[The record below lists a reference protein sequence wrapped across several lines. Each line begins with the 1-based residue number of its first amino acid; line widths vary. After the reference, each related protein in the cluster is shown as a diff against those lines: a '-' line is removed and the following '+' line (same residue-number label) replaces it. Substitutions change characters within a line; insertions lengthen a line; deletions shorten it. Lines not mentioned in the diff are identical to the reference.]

1 VQSLERALGL
11 LRHAQSIEGA
21 GSILRELQFNEPL
34 LQLDKRARAA
44 LKLPDNVRSAGITSG
59 TDCLRGLALELTDA
73 SDFRQT
79 VGATAKALSN
89 TAPQFLWIV
98 CAFQRQAAELAIT
111 CWSSTRSGVRVVSL
125 LCRADKLY
133 KSDAETLC
141 ALSAV
146 TGESALVTY
155 SRWLDVLG
163 REAITRRFF
172 SALQA
177 VVAELA
183 DSLSERVPRAE
194 RDELALLYISRLI
207 FLSFLE
213 TRGWLNGDFGFLGN
227 GYSRCIAERGRYQ
240 QKVLEPLFF
249 GTLNTPVRA
258 RSART
263 KQFGRIPFLNGGL
276 FARSHLEKL
285 RRGSVFADEAFGNA
299 YGSLLSHYRLS
310 GREDSADWSE
320 ASIDP
325 EILGKTFEALMAA
338 PDRKTSGAFYT
349 PQGLVE
355 EVTHHALESLLAA
368 RNPME
373 GLRGIKVLDPA
384 CGSGAFLVHTLER
397 IAVLRKEHGEAGS
410 NADIRRRVLTSSIFG
425 VDLNPMAVWLCEL
438 RLWLSIV
445 IESDDTDPMSIAP
458 LPNLDRHI
466 RVGDS
471 LAGGAFDVSHGAHSG
486 SRIVRLRARYTRAV
500 GARKRTLA
508 RALDRLER
516 AAAIEVLE
524 RERVR
529 LRADRRELLIAVRAR
544 DLFGDRHTPEP
555 DARSRLVLFRSRV
568 RANAQRIKALH
579 SGAALPFSFAAHFS
593 DVATAGGFDVI
604 VGNPPWVR
612 VHHIAPSSRE
622 RLRGEF
628 TVYRN
633 AAWEHGAFVA
643 GAGRGFAAQIDLAAL
658 FVERSYEL
666 LSPGGTMALLLPT
679 KLWRS
684 LAGGGVRQLLLD
696 RTEIISLLDLAESHS
711 EFDAAV
717 YPSLLVAR
725 RRTQP
730 LNRKD
735 SGLGVEDL
743 VPGTDLRGVA
753 INRDSGAEDC
763 ASITN
768 SRAPVCLTVRTTD
781 GTTRWTCSRELLPLD
796 VTPGSPW
803 ILLPPPARRAFDRVT
818 SAGVPFY
825 QSDFGRPLLGVK
837 TGCNSAYIVRVDS
850 LDGDVAHI
858 SAGSRIGQIEREM
871 LRPLIR
877 GETLSKWTLTEP
889 REYLVWP
896 HDEQGQ
902 PRRSLPPLARKWLLP
917 WQDALSARTD
927 LHGRFP
933 WWSVFRTESAT
944 SDRPRVVSA
953 DFGLTPRATV
963 LEAHEPFVA
972 LNSCYVVSCAR
983 SADAYALATI
993 LNSTLAPAWL
1003 NSLAEPA
1010 RGGYRRYLGWT
1021 LSLLPIPANWPRARA
1036 LLAPIGERAIRGDVS
1051 ADDEILS
1058 AVLDAYQ
1065 LDFVRVRR
1073 LLRWTADCD

>member
-1 VQSLERALGL
+1 MQSLERALGL

-21 GSILRELQFNEPL
+21 GSLLRQLGFNEPL
-34 LQLDKRARAA
+34 LPLDRKSRSA
-44 LKLPDNVRSAGITSG
+44 LRLPDNIRSASVTSG
-59 TDCLRGLALELTDA
+59 TDCLRALVLELTDA

-89 TAPQFLWIV
+89 IAPQFLWIV
-98 CAFQRQAAELAIT
+98 CAFQPQAAELAIA
-111 CWSSTRSGVRVVSL
+111 CWSSTRPGVRVVSL
-125 LCRADKLY
+125 LCRSDKLY

-141 ALSAV
+141 ALCAV
-146 TGESALVTY
+146 VGESALLTH

-163 REAITRRFF
+163 RESITRRFF
-172 SALQA
+172 TALQA

-183 DSLSERVPRAE
+183 DSLSGRLSRVE
-194 RDELALLYISRLI
+194 RDEIALLYISRLI

-213 TRGWLNGDFGFLGN
+213 TRGWLNGDFGFLSN
-227 GYSRCIAERGRYQ
+227 GYSRCIDERGRYQ

-263 KQFGRIPFLNGGL
+263 RQFGRIPFLNGGL
-276 FARSHLEKL
+276 FARSHLEKQ
-285 RRGSVFADEAFGNA
+285 RRDSVFSDDAFGNA
-299 YGSLLSHYRLS
+299 YGSLLSHYRFS
-310 GREDSADWSE
+310 GREDSTDWSE

-349 PQGLVE
+349 PQDLVE
-355 EVTHHALESLLAA
+355 DVTAHALEYLLDGK
-368 RNPME
+368 NPIE
-373 GLRGIKVLDPA
+373 ALRGIKVLDPA
-384 CGSGAFLVHTLER
+384 CGSGAFLVHSLER
-397 IAVLRKEHGEAGS
+397 IAALRKENGEPGS
-410 NADIRRRVLTSSIFG
+410 NAEIRRRVLTSSIFG

-445 IESDDTDPMSIAP
+445 IESDETDPMRIAP

-471 LAGGAFDVSHGAHSG
+471 LAGRAFDVRDAPGSG
-486 SRIVRLRARYTRAV
+486 RKIVSLRTRYTRAV

-516 AAAIEVLE
+516 SAAIEVLE

-529 LRADRRELLIAVRAR
+529 LSADRRELLIAARAR
-544 DLFGDRHTPEP
+544 DLFGERHAPAPEAGAHLHWLRSHLREN
-555 DARSRLVLFRSRV
+555 ARRT
-568 RANAQRIKALH
+568 KALR

-593 DVATAGGFDVI
+593 DVAAAGGFSVI

-612 VHHIAPSSRE
+612 VHHIAPASRE
-622 RLRGEF
+622 RLQRDF

-633 AAWEHGAFVA
+633 AAWERGAEVA

-658 FVERSYEL
+658 FVERSSDL

-696 RTEIISLLDLAESHS
+696 RTDIVALLDLSESHS
-711 EFDAAV
+711 QFDAAV

-725 RRTQP
+725 RRGECSSG
-730 LNRKD
+730 KD
-735 SGLGVEDL
+735 IESGVEDL
-743 VPGTDLRGVA
+743 
-753 INRDSGAEDC
+753 GA
-763 ASITN
+763 TTR
-768 SRAPVCLTVRTTD
+768 SRSPVCVTVRKTD
-781 GTTRWTCSRELLPLD
+781 HTTRWTCSPELLPLD
-796 VTPGSPW
+796 DTRGSPW
-803 ILLPPPARRAFDRVT
+803 ILLPPPARRAFDRVAR
-818 SAGVPFY
+818 AGVPFY
-825 QSDFGRPLLGVK
+825 ESDYGRPLLGVK
-837 TGCNSAYIVRVDS
+837 TGCNSAFIVRVDS
-850 LDGDVAHI
+850 LDGDVAHV
-858 SAGSRIGQIEREM
+858 SAGSRTGLIERDM

-877 GETLSKWTLTEP
+877 GETLGKWGLAGP

-896 HDEQGQ
+896 HDERGH
-902 PRRSLPPLARKWLLP
+902 PRRSLPPLARQWLLP
-917 WQDALSARTD
+917 SRDALSARTD

-933 WWSVFRTESAT
+933 WWSVFRTEGAANGH
-944 SDRPRVVSA
+944 PRVVSA

-963 LEAHEPFVA
+963 LEAGEPHVA
-972 LNSCYVVSCAR
+972 LNSCYVVSCAT
-983 SADAYALATI
+983 SSDAYALATI
-993 LNSTLAPAWL
+993 LNSSLAAAWL

-1021 LSLLPIPANWPRARA
+1021 LSLFPIPTDWPRARA
-1036 LLAPIGERAIRGDVS
+1036 LLAPIGERAMQGDVT
-1051 ADDEILS
+1051 ADQDVFN
-1058 AVLDAYQ
+1058 AVLGAYQ
-1065 LDFVRVRR
+1065 LDRSNVHN
-1073 LLRWTADCD
+1073 LLNWAVDCD

>member
-1 VQSLERALGL
+1 VLSLERALGL
-11 LRHAQSIEGA
+11 LRHARSIECA
-21 GSILRELQFNEPL
+21 GSILRVLGFNEPL
-34 LQLDKRARAA
+34 LPLEMKARSA
-44 LKLPDNVRSAGITSG
+44 LKLPENIRNASITYG
-59 TDCLRGLALELTDA
+59 TDCLRALVLELTGA
-73 SDFRQT
+73 SDIRQT

-98 CAFQRQAAELAIT
+98 CAFHPQAGDTAVTASLLPPPSSRFGELAIA

-125 LCRADKLY
+125 LCRRDKLY

-141 ALSAV
+141 ALCAV
-146 TGESALVTY
+146 VGESALVTH

-172 SALQA
+172 TALQT

-183 DSLSERVPRAE
+183 DSLSGRVSRVE

-213 TRGWLNGDFGFLGN
+213 TRGWLNGDFGFLSN

-240 QKVLEPLFF
+240 RKVLEPLFF
-249 GTLNTPVRA
+249 GTLNTPVRS

-276 FARSHLEKL
+276 FARSHLEKQ
-285 RRGSVFADEAFGNA
+285 RRGSVFSDDAFGNA
-299 YGSLLSHYRLS
+299 YGSLLSHYRFS

-349 PQGLVE
+349 PQDLVE
-355 EVTHHALESLLAA
+355 DVTTHALYSLLDGE
-368 RNPME
+368 NPIE
-373 GLRGIKVLDPA
+373 TLRGIRILDPA

-397 IAVLRKEHGEAGS
+397 IAALRKENGEAGS
-410 NADIRRRVLTSSIFG
+410 NADIRRRVLSSSIFG

-445 IESDDTDPMSIAP
+445 IESDETDPMSVSP

-471 LAGGAFDVSHGAHSG
+471 LAGGTFDVRDTPGSG
-486 SRIVRLRARYTRAV
+486 RKIVNLRARYTRAV

-516 AAAIEVLE
+516 IAAIEVLE

-529 LRADRRELLIAVRAR
+529 LSADRRELLIAARAR
-544 DLFGDRHTPEP
+544 DLFGDRHAPGP
-555 DARSRLVLFRSRV
+555 DARSLLLWLRSRL
-568 RANAQRIKALH
+568 RENARRTKALR

-593 DVATAGGFDVI
+593 DVAAAGGFSVI

-612 VHHIAPSSRE
+612 VHHIAPASRE
-622 RLRGEF
+622 RLQRDF

-633 AAWEHGAFVA
+633 AAWERGAEIA

-658 FVERSYEL
+658 FVERSCDL
-666 LSPGGTMALLLPT
+666 LNAKGTMALLLPT

-684 LAGGGVRQLLLD
+684 LAGGGVRQLLLG
-696 RTEIISLLDLAESHS
+696 RTDIVALLDLAESHS
-711 EFDAAV
+711 QFDAAV

-725 RRTQP
+725 RRP
-730 LNRKD
+730 EPGNGKD
-735 SGLGVEDL
+735 ANPGIEDL
-743 VPGTDLRGVA
+743 GEITSSRVPIRV
-753 INRDSGAEDC
+753 
-763 ASITN
+763 
-768 SRAPVCLTVRTTD
+768 TVRKANDTI
-781 GTTRWTCSRELLPLD
+781 RWTCSRELLPFD
-796 VTPGSPW
+796 DTPGSPW
-803 ILLPPPARRAFDRVT
+803 ILLPPPARRAFDRVAR
-818 SAGVPFY
+818 AGVPFY
-825 QSDFGRPLLGVK
+825 KTNFGRPLLGVK
-837 TGCNSAYIVRVDS
+837 TGCNSAFIVRVDS
-850 LDGDVAHI
+850 LDGEVARI
-858 SAGSRIGQIEREM
+858 STASRTGLIERSM

-877 GETLSKWTLTEP
+877 GETLNKWGLTGP

-896 HDEQGQ
+896 HDERGQ
-902 PRRSLPPLARKWLLP
+902 PRRSLPPLARQWLLP

-933 WWSVFRTESAT
+933 WWSVFRTEGAANSH
-944 SDRPRVVSA
+944 PRVVSA

-963 LEAHEPFVA
+963 LDAHESHVA
-972 LNSCYVVSCAR
+972 LNSCYVLSCAT
-983 SADAYALATI
+983 SNDAYALATI
-993 LNSTLAPAWL
+993 LNSSLAAAWL

-1021 LSLLPIPANWPRARA
+1021 LSLLPIPADWPRARA
-1036 LLAPIGERAIRGDVS
+1036 LLAPIGERAMRGDVS
-1051 ADDEILS
+1051 ADQEILDV
-1058 AVLDAYQ
+1058 VLDAYQ
-1065 LDFVRVRR
+1065 LDIVHVRH
-1073 LLRWTADCD
+1073 LLNWAVACD

>member
-1 VQSLERALGL
+1 VQSLERALEL

-21 GSILRELQFNEPL
+21 GSILRELGFNEPL
-34 LQLDKRARAA
+34 LPLERKARAA
-44 LKLPDNVRSAGITSG
+44 LKLPDNIHNASITSG
-59 TDCLRGLALELTDA
+59 TDCLRALVLELTGT

-89 TAPQFLWIV
+89 TASQFLWIV
-98 CAFQRQAAELAIT
+98 CAFQSQAGDTPVTASLLPPPSSRFGELAIA

-125 LCRADKLY
+125 TCRADKLY

-141 ALSAV
+141 ALCAV
-146 TGESALVTY
+146 VGESALVTH

-172 SALQA
+172 AALQA

-183 DSLSERVPRAE
+183 DSLSGRVSRLE

-213 TRGWLNGDFGFLGN
+213 TRGWLNGDFGFLSN

-263 KQFGRIPFLNGGL
+263 RQFGRIPFLNGGL
-276 FARSHLEKL
+276 FARSHLEKR
-285 RRGSVFADEAFGNA
+285 RRGSVFADEAFGDA
-299 YGSLLSHYRLS
+299 YGSLLSHYRFS

-338 PDRKTSGAFYT
+338 PDRKTNGAFYT
-349 PQGLVE
+349 PQLLVE
-355 EVTHHALESLLAA
+355 DITTHALDSLLDSG
-368 RNPME
+368 NPIE
-373 GLRGIKVLDPA
+373 ALGAIRVLDPA
-384 CGSGAFLVHTLER
+384 CGSGAFLVHALER
-397 IAVLRKEHGEAGS
+397 IAALRRENGEPAS

-445 IESDDTDPMSIAP
+445 IESDETDPMRIAP

-471 LAGGAFDVSHGAHSG
+471 LAGGSFDAGDAPGSGRKIVS
-486 SRIVRLRARYTRAV
+486 LRARYTRAV

-508 RALDRLER
+508 RTLDRLER
-516 AAAIEVLE
+516 TAAIEVLD

-529 LRADRRELLIAVRAR
+529 LSADRRELLIAVRAR
-544 DLFGDRHTPEP
+544 DLFGDRHTPAP
-555 DARSRLVLFRSRV
+555 DARSNLLWLRSRL
-568 RANAQRIKALH
+568 RENTRRTKALR

-593 DVATAGGFDVI
+593 DVAVTGGFSVI

-612 VHHIAPSSRE
+612 VHHIAPATRE
-622 RLRGEF
+622 RLRHDF

-633 AAWEHGAFVA
+633 AAWERGAEIA
-643 GAGRGFAAQIDLAAL
+643 GAGRGFASQIDLAAL
-658 FVERSYEL
+658 FVERSSDL

-696 RTEIISLLDLAESHS
+696 RTEIVALLDLSESHS
-711 EFDAAV
+711 QFDAAV

-725 RRTQP
+725 RRDERW
-730 LNRKD
+730 NSKD
-735 SGLGVEDL
+735 PDCGFEDI
-743 VPGTDLRGVA
+743 GA
-753 INRDSGAEDC
+753 IS
-763 ASITN
+763 N
-768 SRAPVCLTVRTTD
+768 SRAPVRVTVRKTD

-796 VTPGSPW
+796 DTSGSPW
-803 ILLPPPARRAFDRVT
+803 ILLHPPARRAFDRVAR
-818 SAGVPFY
+818 AGLPFY
-825 QSDFGRPLLGVK
+825 RSDFGRPLLGVK
-837 TGCNSAYIVRVDS
+837 TGCNSAFIVRIES
-850 LDGDVAHI
+850 LDGDVARV
-858 SAGSRIGQIEREM
+858 SAGSRSGLIERDM

-877 GETLSKWTLTEP
+877 GETLSKWTLTGR
-889 REYLVWP
+889 RECPVWP
-896 HDEQGQ
+896 HDDRGQ
-902 PRRSLPPLARKWLLP
+902 PRRSLPPLARQWLLP
-917 WQDALSARTD
+917 SRDALGARTD
-927 LHGRFP
+927 LRGRSP
-933 WWSVFRTESAT
+933 WWSVFRTESAANNQ
-944 SDRPRVVSA
+944 PRVVFA

-963 LEAHEPFVA
+963 LEAREPHVT
-972 LNSCYVVSCAR
+972 LNSCYVVSCPT
-983 SADAYALATI
+983 SNDAYALATI
-993 LNSTLAPAWL
+993 LNSSLAAAWL
-1003 NSLAEPA
+1003 NSFAEPA

-1021 LSLLPIPANWPRARA
+1021 LSLLPIPADWPRARA
-1036 LLAPIGERAIRGDVS
+1036 LLAPIGERAMRGDVS
-1051 ADDEILS
+1051 TDQEILD
-1058 AVLDAYQ
+1058 AVLGAYQ
-1065 LDFVRVRR
+1065 LDRVEVQH
-1073 LLRWTADCD
+1073 LLSWTVDCD

>member
-1 VQSLERALGL
+1 
-11 LRHAQSIEGA
+11 
-21 GSILRELQFNEPL
+21 
-34 LQLDKRARAA
+34 
-44 LKLPDNVRSAGITSG
+44 
-59 TDCLRGLALELTDA
+59 
-73 SDFRQT
+73 
-79 VGATAKALSN
+79 
-89 TAPQFLWIV
+89 
-98 CAFQRQAAELAIT
+98 
-111 CWSSTRSGVRVVSL
+111 VSL
-125 LCRADKLY
+125 LCRSDKLY

-146 TGESALVTY
+146 AGESALVIH

-172 SALQA
+172 SALQS

-183 DSLSERVPRAE
+183 DSLSGRVSRVE

-213 TRGWLNGDFGFLGN
+213 TRGWLNADFGFLSN

-240 QKVLEPLFF
+240 EKVLEPLFF

-276 FARSHLEKL
+276 FTRSHLEKL
-285 RRGSVFADEAFGNA
+285 RRCSVFADDAFGNA
-299 YGSLLSHYRLS
+299 YGSLLSHYRFS

-349 PQGLVE
+349 PQDLVE
-355 EVTHHALESLLAA
+355 DVTTHALESLLGA

-373 GLRGIKVLDPA
+373 VLRGIKVLDPA

-397 IAVLRKEHGEAGS
+397 IAALRREHGEAGS

-425 VDLNPMAVWLCEL
+425 VDLNPIAVWLCEL

-445 IESDDTDPMSIAP
+445 IESDDIDPMSIAP

-471 LAGGAFDVSHGAHSG
+471 LAGGAFDASHGPGSG
-486 SRIVRLRARYTRAV
+486 RRIVSLRARYTRAV

-516 AAAIEVLE
+516 SAAIEVLE

-529 LRADRRELLIAVRAR
+529 LSADRRELLIAVRAR

-555 DARSRLVLFRSRV
+555 DVRSRLVWLRSRL
-568 RANAQRIKALH
+568 RASAQRINALR

-593 DVATAGGFDVI
+593 DVAAAGGFNVI

-612 VHHIAPSSRE
+612 VHHIAPASRE
-622 RLRGEF
+622 RLRREF

-633 AAWEHGAFVA
+633 AAWEHGASIA

-658 FVERSYEL
+658 FVERSCEL
-666 LSPGGTMALLLPT
+666 LSPGGTMALLVPT
-679 KLWRS
+679 KLWRC

-696 RTEIISLLDLAESHS
+696 RTEIVSLLDLAESHS
-711 EFDAAV
+711 QFDAAV

-725 RRTQP
+725 RRANC
-730 LNRKD
+730 LNGQD
-735 SGLGVEDL
+735 
-743 VPGTDLRGVA
+743 P
-753 INRDSGAEDC
+753 DSGAEDC
-763 ASITN
+763 ASITS
-768 SRAPVCLTVRTTD
+768 SRSPVGVTVRTTD
-781 GTTRWTCSRELLPLD
+781 GTTRWTDSRELIPFD
-796 VTPGSPW
+796 DTPGSPW

-818 SAGVPFY
+818 WAGLPFY
-825 QSDFGRPLLGVK
+825 KSDFGRPLLGVK

-858 SAGSRIGQIEREM
+858 SAGSRIGRIERDV

-877 GETLSKWTLTEP
+877 GETLSKWTLTGP

-896 HDEQGQ
+896 HDDQGQ
-902 PRRSLPPLARKWLLP
+902 PRRSLPPLARKWLVP

-933 WWSVFRTESAT
+933 WWSVFRTESAA
-944 SDRPRVVSA
+944 SNQPRVVSA

-963 LEAHEPFVA
+963 LEAGEPFIA
-972 LNSCYVVSCAR
+972 LNSCYVVSCTTP
-983 SADAYALATI
+983 ADAYGLATL
-993 LNSTLAPAWL
+993 LNSSLAAAWL

-1021 LSLLPIPANWPRARA
+1021 LSLLPIPTNWSRARA
-1036 LLAPIGERAIRGDVS
+1036 LLAQIGERAMRGDVS

-1065 LDFVRVRR
+1065 LDLVQVERQ
-1073 LLRWTADCD
+1073 LRWTVDCD

>member
-21 GSILRELQFNEPL
+21 ASILRELAFNEPL
-34 LQLDKRARAA
+34 LPLERKARAA
-44 LKLPDNVRSAGITSG
+44 LKLPENIRNAGITSG
-59 TDCLRGLALELTDA
+59 TDCLRALVLELTGA
-73 SDFRQT
+73 SDFRRT
-79 VGATAKALSN
+79 VGAAAKSLSN

-98 CAFQRQAAELAIT
+98 CAFQPQTGELAIA
-111 CWSSTRSGVRVVSL
+111 CWTSTRSGVRVASL
-125 LCRADKLY
+125 LCRGDRLY

-141 ALSAV
+141 ALCAV
-146 TGESALVTY
+146 VGESALVTH

-172 SALQA
+172 TALQK
-177 VVAELA
+177 VVAGLA
-183 DSLSERVPRAE
+183 DSLSGRVSRVE

-213 TRGWLNGDFGFLGN
+213 TRGWLNADFGFLSN
-227 GYSRCIAERGRYQ
+227 GYSRCIAERGRYH

-263 KQFGRIPFLNGGL
+263 RQFGRIPFLNGGL
-276 FARSHLEKL
+276 FARSHLEKQ
-285 RRGSVFADEAFGNA
+285 RRDSVFADDAFGNA
-299 YGSLLSHYRLS
+299 YGSLLSHYRFS

-349 PQGLVE
+349 PQLLVE
-355 EVTHHALESLLAA
+355 DVTTHALDSLLDS
-368 RNPME
+368 RNPLE
-373 GLRGIKVLDPA
+373 ALRGIKVLDPA

-397 IAVLRKEHGEAGS
+397 IAALLKENGEPGS
-410 NADIRRRVLTSSIFG
+410 SAEIRRRVLTSSIFG

-445 IESDDTDPMSIAP
+445 IESDETDPMRIAP

-466 RVGDS
+466 RIGDS
-471 LAGGAFDVSHGAHSG
+471 LAGGAFDVRDAPGSG
-486 SRIVRLRARYTRAV
+486 RRIISLRARYTRAV

-516 AAAIEVLE
+516 TAAIEVLE

-529 LRADRRELLIAVRAR
+529 LGANRRELLIAIRAR
-544 DLFGDRHTPEP
+544 DLFGDRHAPTS
-555 DARSRLVLFRSRV
+555 DARSLLLWLRSGLRENSRRT
-568 RANAQRIKALH
+568 RALR

-593 DVATAGGFDVI
+593 DVAAAGGFNVI

-612 VHHIAPSSRE
+612 VHHIAPATRA
-622 RLRGEF
+622 RLQRDF
-628 TVYRN
+628 SVYRN
-633 AAWEHGAFVA
+633 AAWEHGAEIA

-658 FVERSYEL
+658 FVERSCDL
-666 LSPGGTMALLLPT
+666 LSPRGTMALLLPT

-696 RTEIISLLDLAESHS
+696 RTEIVALLDLTESHS
-711 EFDAAV
+711 QFDAAV

-725 RRTQP
+725 RLAERR
-730 LNRKD
+730 NGKD
-735 SGLGVEDL
+735 TAAGVEEL
-743 VPGTDLRGVA
+743 GT
-753 INRDSGAEDC
+753 
-763 ASITN
+763 ITN
-768 SRAPVCLTVRTTD
+768 PLPPVQVTVRKTD
-781 GTTRWTCSRELLPLD
+781 GTIHWTCSRKLLPLD
-796 VTPGSPW
+796 DTPGSPW
-803 ILLPPPARRAFDRVT
+803 ILLHPPARRAFDRVAR
-818 SAGVPFY
+818 AGVPFY
-825 QSDFGRPLLGVK
+825 KSDFGRPLLGVK
-837 TGCNSAYIVRVDS
+837 TGCNSAFVVRVES
-850 LDGDVAHI
+850 VDGDIAHI
-858 SAGSRIGQIEREM
+858 SAGSRTGCIERSM

-877 GETLSKWTLTEP
+877 GETLSKWTLTGP

-896 HDEQGQ
+896 HDERGQ
-902 PRRSLPPLARKWLLP
+902 PRRTLPPLARQWLLP
-917 WQDALSARTD
+917 WQESLSLRTD

-933 WWSVFRTESAT
+933 WWSVFRTEGAANAQ
-944 SDRPRVVSA
+944 PRVISA
-953 DFGLTPRATV
+953 DFGLTPRAIV
-963 LEAHEPFVA
+963 LDAGEPHIA
-972 LNSCYVVSCAR
+972 LNTCYVISCPT
-983 SADAYALATI
+983 SNDAYALATI
-993 LNSTLAPAWL
+993 LNSSLASAWL

-1021 LSLLPIPANWPRARA
+1021 LSLLPIPADWPRARA
-1036 LLAPIGERAIRGDVS
+1036 LLAPIGERAMRGDIGT
-1051 ADDEILS
+1051 DQEILD
-1058 AVLDAYQ
+1058 AVLGAYQ
-1065 LDFVRVRR
+1065 LDR
-1073 LLRWTADCD
+1073 LEVQHLFNWTVDCD